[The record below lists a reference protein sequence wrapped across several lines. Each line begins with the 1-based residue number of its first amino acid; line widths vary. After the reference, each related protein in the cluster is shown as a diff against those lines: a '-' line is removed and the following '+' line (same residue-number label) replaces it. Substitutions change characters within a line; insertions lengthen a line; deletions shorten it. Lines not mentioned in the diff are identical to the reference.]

1 MYLQLKYVLEI
12 EYVIEILLDK
22 IVETVRF
29 L

>member
-12 EYVIEILLDK
+12 EYVIEIQLDK